1 MLISAM
7 LRIVVTGPESTGKT
21 TLAGDLARWLGVP
34 WVPEYSRIY
43 AERKGTGLDLGDVD
57 PIARGHLAAEDDAR
71 RSAPEAAALV
81 LDADL
86 NSTLVYSN
94 FYYGT
99 APEWIPD
106 EAARR
111 SGDLYLLAQTDI
123 PWIADGIR
131 DAPHERRRLH
141 RLFVER
147 LREAGV
153 AWVAVDGL
161 GRRRMDNAIAAIRGW
176 RAAMTDKAPDAL
188 LVSGRL
194 ALELG

>member
-1 MLISAM
+1 M

-21 TLAGDLARWLGVP
+21 TLAEDLARWLGVP

-43 AERKGTGLDLGDVD
+43 AERKRSVLGFDDVD
-57 PIARGHLAAEDDAR
+57 PIARGHMAADDDAA
-71 RSAPEAAALV
+71 SGASSDADALV

-99 APEWIPD
+99 APEWIPA

-111 SGDLYLLAQTDI
+111 RGDLYLLAQTDI
-123 PWIADGIR
+123 PWEPDGIR
-131 DAPHERRRLH
+131 DAPAQRRRMH
-141 RLFVER
+141 GLFEDR

-153 AWVAVDGL
+153 AWVPVDGL

-176 RAAMTDKAPDAL
+176 RAAMADRAPAAQL
-188 LVSGRL
+188 PSGRL
-194 ALELG
+194 PLELG